1 MGEYVYIRSMS
12 KTLNKKIES
21 LTSDCGR
28 VSKVDDK
35 TYDDCMEFMQFQST
49 SRAIDVGLGCYF
61 INEETVASVTDTR
74 VNDLADGIFKL
85 YMAVCKLDTPYLLS
99 LAKDERFR
107 CIIQA
112 ANLLPELE
120 QSIDSYG
127 SRDLIYS
134 EEDK

>member
-1 MGEYVYIRSMS
+1 MVN
-12 KTLNKKIES
+12 TLNKKIES

-28 VSKVDDK
+28 VSKVNAQ
-35 TYDDCMEFMQFQST
+35 TYKEGREFMQFQST
-49 SRAIDVGLGCYF
+49 SRAIDLGLGCYV
-61 INEETVASVTDTR
+61 NNKETVASVTDTR
-74 VNDLADGIFKL
+74 VNDLADGISKL
-85 YMAVCKLDTPYLLS
+85 HMAVSQIDTPYLLT

-120 QSIDSYG
+120 QSINSYG

>member
-1 MGEYVYIRSMS
+1 MVN
-12 KTLNKKIES
+12 KLNKKIED

-28 VSKVDDK
+28 VSKVNAQ
-35 TYDDCMEFMQFQST
+35 TYKEGREFMEFQST
-49 SRAIDVGLGCYF
+49 SRAIDVGLGCYV
-61 INEETVASVTDTR
+61 NNKETVASVTDTR

-99 LAKDERFR
+99 LAKDDRFR
-107 CIIQA
+107 CVIQA

-120 QSIDSYG
+120 QSINSYG